1 MLVQVTSFLNT
12 IIEAPSSVDKRMD
25 HKEDLLMH
33 GVTMAMGDVRIKMR
47 ERGYQIKYCSYEEV
61 MKQTMG
67 DEAIGIQN
75 DLPTYDGKTLY
86 LLNEQSGKFKE
97 QSELLINQMD
107 AFDELLR
114 ELEHS
119 DGSS

>member
-1 MLVQVTSFLNT
+1 MKILEDSKNVIMLVQVTSFLNT

-67 DEAIGIQN
+67 DEALGLQN
-75 DLPTYDGKTLY
+75 DLPPFDGKTLY
-86 LLNEQSGKFKE
+86 LLNEQSGKFHE
-97 QSELLINQMD
+97 QSELLIN
-107 AFDELLR
+107 
-114 ELEHS
+114 
-119 DGSS
+119 